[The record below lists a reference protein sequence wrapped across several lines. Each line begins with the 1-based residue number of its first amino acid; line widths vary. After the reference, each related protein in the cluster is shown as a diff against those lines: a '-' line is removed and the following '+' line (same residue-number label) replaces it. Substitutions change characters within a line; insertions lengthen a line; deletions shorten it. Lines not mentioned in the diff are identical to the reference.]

1 MTVKG
6 SLEAC
11 ARAEKEVMKKI
22 RESHESD
29 MAAMNVS
36 VLRILLSEVSPCGA
50 ISLTALCEIWL
61 KLNIIHVIY
70 YYMLQADP
78 NCDAGC

>member
-36 VLRILLSEVSPCGA
+36 VIRILLSESP
-50 ISLTALCEIWL
+50 SVWL
-61 KLNIIHVIY
+61 HCVDLVVAYNNI
-70 YYMLQADP
+70 
-78 NCDAGC
+78 

>member
-11 ARAEKEVMKKI
+11 SRAEKEVMKKI

-36 VLRILLSEVSPCGA
+36 VLRILLSEVSTPA
-50 ISLTALCEIWL
+50 
-61 KLNIIHVIY
+61 V
-70 YYMLQADP
+70 
-78 NCDAGC
+78 CDCTVTV

>member
-11 ARAEKEVMKKI
+11 SMAEKEVMKKI

-36 VLRILLSEVSPCGA
+36 VLGVLLLEASTPAFVPQFV
-50 ISLTALCEIWL
+50 T
-61 KLNIIHVIY
+61 VTV
-70 YYMLQADP
+70 
-78 NCDAGC
+78 

>member
-11 ARAEKEVMKKI
+11 SRAEKEVMKKI

-36 VLRILLSEVSPCGA
+36 VLRILLSEVSTPAFVPVVRSVCDCT
-50 ISLTALCEIWL
+50 LT
-61 KLNIIHVIY
+61 V
-70 YYMLQADP
+70 
-78 NCDAGC
+78 

>member
-1 MTVKG
+1 MTLCNPERTMTVKG

-36 VLRILLSEVSPCGA
+36 VLRILKSFPVVPSVLLRWVKFG
-50 ISLTALCEIWL
+50 
-61 KLNIIHVIY
+61 
-70 YYMLQADP
+70 
-78 NCDAGC
+78 